1 MFERYTER
9 SRRVIFFARY
19 EALQYGS
26 PTISPEHILLGLLRE
41 DKTISARFLP
51 FRNTL
56 SVDSVRREVE
66 ERIVL
71 RDRIPQ
77 SAELHLAPETKKI
90 LFYANEESRHLKNRH
105 IGPEHL
111 LLGIVREERSIAAEI
126 LLQYGLRVQDIRDE
140 LARQTGTNAVIPP
153 PADTSSTPSLQE
165 FTRDLTADAA
175 RGKLDPL
182 VGRQPEIERLVEIL
196 CRR

>member
-26 PTISPEHILLGLLRE
+26 PVIAPEHVLLGLMRE
-41 DKTISARFLP
+41 DKTIPARYFP
-51 FRNTL
+51 FRSNL
-56 SVDSVRREVE
+56 SVDAVRREVE
-66 ERIVL
+66 SRIVL

-77 SAELHLAPETKKI
+77 SAELHLSAETKKI
-90 LFYANEESRHLKNRH
+90 LFYANEETRHLKNRH

-126 LLQYGLRVQDIRDE
+126 LVQFGLRVEDIRDE
-140 LARQTGTNAVIPP
+140 LI
-153 PADTSSTPSLQE
+153 
-165 FTRDLTADAA
+165 
-175 RGKLDPL
+175 
-182 VGRQPEIERLVEIL
+182 
-196 CRR
+196 

>member
-26 PTISPEHILLGLLRE
+26 PVIASEHVLLGLLRE
-41 DKTISARFLP
+41 DKTLAPRYFP
-51 FRNTL
+51 GRRGL
-56 SVDSVRREVE
+56 SVDSVRKEVE

-77 SAELHLAPETKKI
+77 SAELHLAPETKRI
-90 LFYANEESRHLKNRH
+90 LFYASEESRHLKSRH

-111 LLGIVREERSIAAEI
+111 LLGMAREENSVAAEI
-126 LLQYGLRVQDIRDE
+126 LFRLGMRPQDIRDE
-140 LARQTGTNAVIPP
+140 IGRRTGLPP
-153 PADTSSTPSLQE
+153 VPPV
-165 FTRDLTADAA
+165 
-175 RGKLDPL
+175 P
-182 VGRQPEIERLVEIL
+182 P
-196 CRR
+196 